1 MGFDAL
7 RFLLEL
13 CHIVT
18 SSRIHD
24 VRTLIIIDISSSL
37 WRRSIY
43 RSRRIDLG
51 VVTMGIVALAS
62 AMELGIVGGGGL
74 TSTIKMAETFGCAL
88 AAVNFALPLL
98 AWARLTAALGRKKS
112 AFWFMIF
119 FWYCI
124 AMTAFCAIC
133 AYKNN
138 GRRPLSEKL
147 VTK

>member
-1 MGFDAL
+1 
-7 RFLLEL
+7 
-13 CHIVT
+13 
-18 SSRIHD
+18 
-24 VRTLIIIDISSSL
+24 
-37 WRRSIY
+37 
-43 RSRRIDLG
+43 
-51 VVTMGIVALAS
+51 MGIVALAS

-88 AAVNFALPLL
+88 AAMNFALPLL

-124 AMTAFCAIC
+124 AMTAFWAIC